1 MPFNNLSLALIG
13 ISLLFFIL
21 LFGKSLTKH
30 KKNFCVICVSV
41 SLLWIILLISYYLN
55 IFADQIIIAILMGHT
70 SLGIFYLLYD
80 KLGLFKLPFL
90 LTTISLIYFVFEG
103 IIMESLYLLAGI
115 WGIFFIFKLFKNK
128 SFSKKILECC
138 KKW

>member
-13 ISLLFFIL
+13 ISVLFFIL
-21 LFGKSLTKH
+21 LIIKQFIKS
-30 KKNFCVICVSV
+30 KKLCVICVSV
-41 SLLWIILLISYYLN
+41 SLLWIILLVSYYLN
-55 IFADQIIIAILMGHT
+55 IFADKIIIAILMGHT

-80 KLGLFKLPFL
+80 TLGLFKLPFL
-90 LTTISLIYFVFEG
+90 LTAISVIYFVFEG
-103 IIMESLYLLAGI
+103 IIMESLYLLVGI

-128 SFSKKILECC
+128 SFSRKILECC